1 MKSVLVTGAGGFVGQ
16 WLVRRLLE
24 SGYAVTGAL
33 QQGSEPPSS
42 LNPQERAAVRWI
54 PLELLDSDSVRRVFS
69 EPFDHVVHLAA
80 VASGVEARQHPGH
93 TWAVNAAGT
102 ARILEV
108 AAQQRH
114 AGTADPTIVIA
125 SSAEVYGANASR
137 PLVETDPIRPCSPY
151 AASKAG
157 AELAAMEASAR
168 TGLKIIVARPVQQTG
183 PGQDERFV
191 VPAFARRL
199 RGARL
204 AGARVVKVGNLQPI
218 RDFLD
223 VRDMGAALVALMERG
238 LPGEV
243 YNIATGNGIR
253 LEDLFNRIAD
263 AVGVDA
269 IAEVDPELMRPA
281 DIPYLVGDASKLRE
295 ETGWTPRIPLEQT
308 ISDVV
313 AAQTN

>member
-16 WLVRRLLE
+16 WLVRVLLE
-24 SGYAVTGAL
+24 REYAVTGAL
-33 QQGSEPPSS
+33 QQGSQPPSA
-42 LNPQERAAVRWI
+42 LTARERAAVRWT

-69 EPFDHVVHLAA
+69 EPTDYVVHLAA

-114 AGTADPTIVIA
+114 AGTADSTIVLA
-125 SSAEVYGANASR
+125 SSAEVYGAHASR

-157 AELAAMEASAR
+157 AELAAMETSGR
-168 TGLKIIVARPVQQTG
+168 TGLKIIVARPFQQTG

-191 VPAFARRL
+191 VPALARRL

-204 AGARVVKVGNLQPI
+204 AGARVIKVGNLQPV

-223 VRDMGAALVALMERG
+223 VRDVCAALVTLLERG
-238 LPGEV
+238 RPGGI
-243 YNIATGNGIR
+243 YNIATGHGIG
-253 LEDLFNRIAD
+253 LEELFQRIARI
-263 AVGVDA
+263 VGVDA
-269 IAEVDPELMRPA
+269 IAEVDPQLMRPA
-281 DIPYLVGDASKLRE
+281 DIPYLVGDASKLRN
-295 ETGWTPRIPLEQT
+295 ETGWAPRISLEQT
-308 ISDVV
+308 LADLV
-313 AAQTN
+313 AAQAD